1 MNRYADIPQIKS
13 PTGKL
18 MYATSKYPEVPLSEN
33 DTYVYTSIGD
43 RYDILANQYYNDSS
57 LWWVIVIANPDI
69 DLSTLV
75 IPNGS
80 QIRIPSDI
88 ASIIYRFNTINQLGV

>member
-1 MNRYADIPQIKS
+1 MNRYGDIPKIKS
-13 PTGKL
+13 SRGKL
-18 MYATSKYPEVPLSEN
+18 IYATSRYPIVPLSEN

-43 RYDILANQYYNDSS
+43 RYDTLANQFYNDAS
-57 LWWVIVIANPDI
+57 LWWVIAICNPDI

-80 QIRIPSDI
+80 QIRIPSNV
-88 ASIIYRFNTINQLGV
+88 AEIIDEFNRINSLDV

>member
-1 MNRYADIPQIKS
+1 MNRYSNIPKIKS
-13 PTGKL
+13 RTGKL
-18 MYATSKYPEVPLSEN
+18 IYATSRYPEVPLSEN

-43 RYDILANQYYNDSS
+43 RYDTLANDFYNDSS
-57 LWWVIVIANPDI
+57 LWWVIAISNPDI

-80 QIRIPSDI
+80 QIRIPSNI
-88 ASIIYRFNTINQLGV
+88 SSIINDFKNINRLDV